1 MSYTGKCYSSD
12 ACHSRRLEQLHF
24 HKLIL
29 EDLMSL
35 GIEEAQPQRGC
46 GAVGISGKLRMYCA
60 HRPEEPLIV
69 RPELPTTQRF
79 LERSVDVVM
88 AKSTVGPL
96 VIPIANS
103 PSIGESP
110 VLEWLSYSSDCT
122 DLLTGHEHITLYKHA
137 NSCPAESIPIPLSP

>member
-1 MSYTGKCYSSD
+1 
-12 ACHSRRLEQLHF
+12 
-24 HKLIL
+24 
-29 EDLMSL
+29 
-35 GIEEAQPQRGC
+35 
-46 GAVGISGKLRMYCA
+46 
-60 HRPEEPLIV
+60 
-69 RPELPTTQRF
+69 
-79 LERSVDVVM
+79 
-88 AKSTVGPL
+88 